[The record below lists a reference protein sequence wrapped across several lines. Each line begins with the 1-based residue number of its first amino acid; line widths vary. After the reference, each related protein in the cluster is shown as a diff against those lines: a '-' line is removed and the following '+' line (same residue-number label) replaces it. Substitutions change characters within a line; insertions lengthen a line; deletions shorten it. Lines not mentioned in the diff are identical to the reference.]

1 MRYALAFSV
10 GFAFVVHGS
19 RFDFFCCSYSFPFL
33 SITRTPGMYIC
44 SQSGELVHPIHLQ
57 HLVEEEQEHAMEE
70 DDDAEETEGTSPPL
84 ERGAP
89 VHSAR

>member
-1 MRYALAFSV
+1 
-10 GFAFVVHGS
+10 
-19 RFDFFCCSYSFPFL
+19 
-33 SITRTPGMYIC
+33 MYIC